1 VGQGKVQQK
10 YMSLKVCAVQLMT
23 VQLTD
28 LLL

>member
-1 VGQGKVQQK
+1 MGQGKVQQK
-10 YMSLKVCAVQLMT
+10 YMSLKICAVQLII